1 MNQSINRMIDT
12 IVSPK
17 DKVSLSKLKSE
28 IKSYPEGTLIKYAKK
43 GSRINDISNGV
54 YCLVKV
60 GSDQWEPYG
69 SLTGLLGVPTKSS
82 DEVIRNIVDKRSSNI
97 AVKRG

>member
-1 MNQSINRMIDT
+1 MILNESINKSYRIDA

-54 YCLVKV
+54 YCLVKTYYYYERV
-60 GSDQWEPYG
+60 
-69 SLTGLLGVPTKSS
+69 
-82 DEVIRNIVDKRSSNI
+82 
-97 AVKRG
+97 